1 MKKFE
6 KELEE
11 LRNLKAT
18 GDRYEDFEYGH
29 IEADEILCK
38 ILLELGYDEIV
49 EAYRKVGKWYS

>member
-18 GDRYEDFEYGH
+18 GDYFENFETDH

-49 EAYRKVGKWYS
+49 EAYNQVGKWYS